1 MFRAIF
7 PRVMWVGRAAV
18 FTVGL
23 AVILAVVFGVAS
35 MAFAANGDS
44 WILGQSNAATA
55 ITRLGGAVGVNGP
68 MLQVINNDA
77 DTNDTALSLVVDDGE
92 PPMKVTSDTRV
103 VNLNSDKL
111 DNRDSAAFLPSEIYE
126 KSVMQTLSAGS
137 VDNGITLYCDP
148 GDVAVSG
155 SYRILQPG
163 AYLKVFGE
171 ERVDDRFDEETGE
184 TNPSGWHVYV
194 DNPDATTSGSIKV
207 FVYCADRPPLHV
219 PPGP

>member
-7 PRVMWVGRAAV
+7 PGVMWVGRATV
-18 FTVGL
+18 FVVGL
-23 AVILAVVFGVAS
+23 SVVLAVVLGVAT
-35 MAFAANGDS
+35 AALAAVPGDPFR
-44 WILGQSNAATA
+44 LGQVNSIDAVSRLVGSVTGPVLRIDNDGGGPALRLESNAN
-55 ITRLGGAVGVNGP
+55 RP
-68 MLQVINNDA
+68 P
-77 DTNDTALSLVVDDGE
+77 LVVNADAGKATYLSADE
-92 PPMKVTSDTRV
+92 
-103 VNLNSDKL
+103 L
-111 DNRDSAAFLPSEIYE
+111 DNKDSSAFLPSEIYE
-126 KSVMQTLSAGS
+126 KSVTQTLSAGS

-171 ERVDDRFDEETGE
+171 ERVDDRFDEETGK

-194 DNPDATTSGSIKV
+194 DNPDATTGGSIKV

-219 PPGP
+219 SPAP